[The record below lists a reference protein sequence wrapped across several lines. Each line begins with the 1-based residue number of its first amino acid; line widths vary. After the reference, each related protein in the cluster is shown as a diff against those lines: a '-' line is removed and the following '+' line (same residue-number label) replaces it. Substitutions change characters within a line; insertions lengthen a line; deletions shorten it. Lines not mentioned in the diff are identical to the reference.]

1 MKQKD
6 PPWRV
11 AFAQAMGSIRQRPA
25 RQIAAGLGIS
35 LGIAL
40 LAGVQTSRLL
50 SPPSASDTENQERLK
65 LLVFL
70 SLILS
75 ITGII
80 NSMLMSVTE
89 RYREIGTLK
98 CLGARNSFI
107 VKVFLIES
115 ALIGL
120 VFSVLGV
127 LLGVGTVLLLKVF
140 SGGISGSIGIG
151 LLSII
156 GTSLGIGIGITILA
170 ALLPA
175 IQASRMPATA
185 ALRVE
190 I

>member
-11 AFAQAMGSIRQRPA
+11 ALAQAVGSIRQRPV
-25 RQIAAGLGIS
+25 RQIAAGLGVA

-40 LAGVQTSRLL
+40 FTGVQTSRLL
-50 SPPSASDTENQERLK
+50 SPPTTPDIENQERLK

-70 SLILS
+70 SLVLS
-75 ITGII
+75 LTGIV

-115 ALIGL
+115 AIIGL
-120 VFSVLGV
+120 VSSAFGV
-127 LLGVGTVLLLKVF
+127 LLGAGTMVLIKY
-140 SGGISGSIGIG
+140 STGGLPDSFGIG

-156 GTSLGIGIGITILA
+156 GTSLAMGVGITIFA
-170 ALLPA
+170 AVLPA
-175 IQASRMPATA
+175 IQASRMSATA